1 MKIRSDYPYRL
12 FSNKLFA
19 MACLSA
25 VLGLA
30 ACQPE
35 GQAEK
40 AGKKVDKAVENAGQ
54 KIEQSAEKAGQKIE
68 AAKESVAQQ
77 AGKAEA
83 SIDKAAETS
92 NDSLEKAGKQ
102 IDQAINH
109 SEHRLEAA
117 KDAVV
122 DSTKATG
129 EYLDDS
135 VITAKVKTALLNDDF
150 LKLAPIDVTTVNG
163 VVTLRGTVDSEQL
176 VGRALGLVNGQE
188 HVKSVQ
194 NELLVKTSVPSKQ

>member
-1 MKIRSDYPYRL
+1 MKITYRL
-12 FSNKLFA
+12 FTTKLFA
-19 MACLSA
+19 LACLSA
-25 VLGLA
+25 VLGLV

-40 AGKKVDKAVENAGQ
+40 AGQKVDKAVENAGQ
-54 KIEQSAEKAGQKIE
+54 KIEQTAEKAGQKIE

-83 SIDKAAETS
+83 SIDKAAATS

-102 IDQAINH
+102 IDQAINN
-109 SEHRLEAA
+109 SEKRLEAA

-135 VITAKVKTALLNDDF
+135 VITAKIKAALLNDDF
-150 LKLAPIDVTTVNG
+150 LKLVPIDVTTVNG
-163 VVTLRGTVDSEQL
+163 AVTLRGTVDSEQL
-176 VGRALGLVNGQE
+176 VGRAIGLVNSQE